1 MGHCSFVAGGGSA
14 AALPPSRTIVI
25 RPLRLALFLILLL
38 ALPAAGQAAGGVSGM
53 IIDAST
59 SLPLADATVAL
70 EPRDAARAREG
81 RVVRTDA
88 AGRYT
93 FAGLAPGAYTLRV
106 RRIGYQA
113 ASVEVELHGGAD
125 PSVSVGLTVQPV
137 ALPPVRATAAPAA
150 AADRYAR
157 TAEPAQRGEYRLA
170 AERERQRLHAS
181 SDVRSIT
188 HADVEEGITL
198 GETDLFRALQRLPGI
213 AAGDDYGAELWT
225 RGARWDQTRVYFD
238 GLPLLNPVHGLG
250 TFSGV
255 NADAVGAAFL
265 HPGVQPA
272 SLGGAAAGAL
282 DVRSRRG
289 GSGGSLAGVGEL
301 SLVSARLALDGEVAD
316 GRDAWMVAGRRTY
329 LDWLTRAVAGSVPDL
344 EHVPYSFHDVAAR
357 YDRRLG
363 AGRALEASALVSRDR
378 LGGMIPDIVDEGS
391 GSWGSEAARATLRT
405 RFRGLEAAHTLG
417 ISRFRSRLLS
427 DPADTSDVYSAP
439 SVPPSSNRATHLEL
453 SGEVT
458 PRVAGAAPARWR
470 AGYALVSERVSFRG
484 FALDREYLPGLDN
497 EPLVRDE
504 ALAWA
509 ALWGERRWRPIDRL
523 TVETGMRV
531 EAGPAVRNGGLVR
544 LAPRVAVRF
553 QVDPAFSLSAGAGR
567 SFQYVQALAPAG
579 VPAYQEHPSEYVY
592 ALAGDDAPAARAD
605 IATVGAERWLGAG
618 WLGSATAYVRH
629 TAGMAVQDPTPG
641 PQLGRPLFVEGQGNA
656 RGVELSARRLAGR
669 WTASASY
676 AFARS
681 EITARGL
688 TYPAPEEQRHTFDAT
703 AYLRAGRGVQLGAAY
718 TASSGVPYTRRF
730 GGTYLCTSP
739 TECQV
744 GTPPIAE
751 APGAQRARGYRSL
764 DLLAEWSGHL
774 RGARLGAYLQLRN
787 ALGNENRGRYK
798 GSVPC
803 GEFGVGCAPG
813 LASGFDD
820 FDPGLPTLPVIGFR
834 LSF

>member
-1 MGHCSFVAGGGSA
+1 MIRR
-14 AALPPSRTIVI
+14 LP
-25 RPLRLALFLILLL
+25 LALFWILLL
-38 ALPAAGQAAGGVSGM
+38 SVPAAGQAAGGVSGT
-53 IIDAST
+53 IVDAST
-59 SLPLADATVAL
+59 ALPLADATVAL

-81 RVVRTDA
+81 RSVRTDA

-106 RRIGYQA
+106 QRIGYQA
-113 ASVEVELHGGAD
+113 ASVEVELRGGAD

-137 ALPPVRATAAPAA
+137 ALPPLRATAAPAA

-157 TAEPAQRGEYRLA
+157 TAEPEQRGDYRLA

-198 GETDLFRALQRLPGI
+198 GETDLFRALQRLPGVS
-213 AAGDDYGAELWT
+213 AGDDYGAELWT

-250 TFSGV
+250 IFSGV

-272 SLGGAAAGAL
+272 ALGGAAAGAL
-282 DVRSRRG
+282 DVKSRRG

-301 SLVSARLALDGEVAD
+301 SLVSARLALDGEVAE

-329 LDWLTRAVAGSVPDL
+329 LDWLTRALSGSVPEL
-344 EHVPYSFHDVAAR
+344 EPVAYSFYDVAAR

-363 AGRALEASALVSRDR
+363 AGRSLEASSLVSRDR
-378 LGGMIPDIVDEGS
+378 LGGMIEDIVDEGS
-391 GSWGSEAARATLRT
+391 GSWGSEAGRTTLRT
-405 RFRGLEAAHTLG
+405 PFRGLETAHTIG
-417 ISRFRSRLLS
+417 ISLFRSRLQS
-427 DPADTSDVYSAP
+427 DPADTSELSAP
-439 SVPPSSNRATHLEL
+439 SVQPSSNRATHLEL

-458 PRVAGAAPARWR
+458 PRTAGGALAPWR
-470 AGYALVSERVSFRG
+470 AGYALVSERVRFRG
-484 FALDREYLPGLDN
+484 FTLDREYAPGEGD
-497 EPLVRDE
+497 EPLVRDD

-509 ALWGERRWRPIDRL
+509 ALWGERRWTPLRRL
-523 TVETGMRV
+523 TLETGMRV
-531 EAGPAVRNGGLVR
+531 EAGPAVSNGGSVR
-544 LAPRVAVRF
+544 LAPRVAARY
-553 QVDPAFSLSAGAGR
+553 QVDPALSISAGAGR
-567 SFQYVQALAPAG
+567 SFQYLQALAPAG
-579 VPAYQEHPSEYVY
+579 LPAFPEHPAEYVY
-592 ALAGDDAPAARAD
+592 ALAGGDAPAARAD
-605 IATVGAERWLGAG
+605 IATLGAERWLGAG
-618 WLGSATAYVRH
+618 WLGSATAYVRR
-629 TAGMAVQDPTPG
+629 TVGMAVQDPTPG
-641 PQLGRPLFVEGQGNA
+641 PQLDRPLFVQGEGNA

-703 AYLRAGRGVQLGAAY
+703 AYLRAGRRVQLGAAY

-730 GGTYLCTSP
+730 GGTYRCTSA
-739 TECQV
+739 TECRVQ
-744 GTPPIAE
+744 TPPTAE
-751 APGAQRARGYRSL
+751 APGALRAPGYSSL
-764 DLLAEWSGHL
+764 DLLAEWTGQL

-787 ALGNENRGRYK
+787 TLGSDNSARYI
-798 GSVPC
+798 GSTPC
-803 GEFGVGCAPG
+803 AAFGEYGCASG
-813 LASGFDD
+813 SSGFDE
-820 FDPGLPTLPVIGFR
+820 FDPGLPRLPVIGFR